1 MYDSRKVQRQRL
13 AELIE
18 RSGMSLQ
25 QISRASNVK
34 TLTLRNWLNHGISG
48 GGVHQIDAVRRVS
61 RVLGTTVSRLLDV

>member
-1 MYDSRKVQRQRL
+1 MSREVQRRRL

-25 QISRASNVK
+25 EISRASNVK
-34 TLTLRNWLNHGISG
+34 MLTLRNWLNHGISG
-48 GGVHQIDAVRRVS
+48 GGVRQIDAVRRVS

>member
-1 MYDSRKVQRQRL
+1 MFDREIQKQGL

-48 GGVHQIDAVRRVS
+48 GGVRQIDAVRRVS